1 MQEQTE
7 TKPTLPCSADAA
19 SPLDN
24 YPTGKLFLSS
34 SSFSCQQT
42 SSSCLVTFPSVP
54 TGLFPFLEVVHN
66 SRKDKVEG
74 EGEQVLSVQPHSV
87 TEASSLILPSPQ
99 EQSTDS
105 PDDHPINTA
114 GTAETGQCAVPWAGD
129 SQRVKPTSRSW
140 NYAQLDVAKDSGD
153 GTGSFKKFTS
163 YLPLSSSI
171 IILSHSL
178 ALILLLGGT
187 WMQGMLQHCQ
197 GHFKAGPGLE
207 HPPCYTHRHP
217 HYRAGAA
224 GKGQQSPWTPGLNC
238 PSYEGRHQDLWRS
251 LPSQHCHSRDP
262 KPLVLISSHDVMDD
276 KRQD

>member
-7 TKPTLPCSADAA
+7 TKPALPCSADAA

-42 SSSCLVTFPSVP
+42 SSSCLVTFPSIP

-114 GTAETGQCAVPWAGD
+114 GTAETEQCAVPWAGD

-153 GTGSFKKFTS
+153 GTSSFKKFTS
-163 YLPLSSSI
+163 YLPYPHQLLFYLIPWLSSCCWEVLGCRGCCSTVKG
-171 IILSHSL
+171 ILRQAQGLSTLPATHTGTHTTGLVQPAKDSRVHE
-178 ALILLLGGT
+178 LLGWTALAMKGDIRIFEGVYHPST
-187 WMQGMLQHCQ
+187 VI
-197 GHFKAGPGLE
+197 PGI
-207 HPPCYTHRHP
+207 
-217 HYRAGAA
+217 
-224 GKGQQSPWTPGLNC
+224 QS
-238 PSYEGRHQDLWRS
+238 H
-251 LPSQHCHSRDP
+251 
-262 KPLVLISSHDVMDD
+262 
-276 KRQD
+276 